1 MNRTLKIILKT
12 VAGIVVLAIV
22 LVVGGVVLV
31 NSKAFQQRVLRQAT
45 EMLSEK
51 LQTTVKIDSIDIRF
65 VQQQVRLYGVHVAD
79 QQQRPM
85 LTIGQAGVDVDIRE
99 ILGNK
104 VVIENVELS
113 DASALLIKPKD
124 EPGNFQFVIDAFAK
138 KPSATPDTT
147 TTIPKNK
154 KKMEFHIRKVKLSD
168 ISVKYNDAQMYL
180 ERADIKGREAIFLT
194 EAQLRLTT
202 DNNKP
207 RKNAGKPKRGY
218 FDAGHLDISSHLRME
233 INATDKD
240 TIRAELTHLEARDSI
255 SGIDIRDISTKIK
268 MANKQ
273 LWLSDVNVQQM
284 QTTLHIDS
292 AHICLPS
299 KKDSIALSYR
309 TGRITGTAYLK
320 DISRAFAPVLSRFT
334 LPLNLSLT
342 MSGTDSTM
350 SFRDVKVS
358 TSDKRLTIAAT
369 GNIKELKSKE
379 KLNITFNVKRMYARS
394 GIKEKIIS
402 MFPVKR
408 MMMKQLHNL
417 GNISYTGSFR
427 IIRKEERFWGR
438 LNTAAGSL
446 QFLFWLDERN
456 KYVVGNAKSDNL
468 DFGKVMEIKN
478 LGKISASAEF
488 KIDISKPRTAVM
500 RRQKGGK
507 LPIGNVKATVNDCSY
522 KGIHVRNLDATVNSD
537 GAVAT
542 GDIKQHGN
550 YRDIR
555 CSYSFTNTDEMHKLK
570 VYDFGLK
577 FHKISAED
585 KQAKRE
591 RKEQKKQAKRE
602 LREQKRQ
609 AKLEQKLQDEK
620 EGKKKRTKL
629 PSLKGIFG
637 GGGGQPQ

>member
-1 MNRTLKIILKT
+1 MSRTLKIILKT
-12 VAGIVVLAIV
+12 VAGIVVLAVV
-22 LVVGGVVLV
+22 LVISGVVLV

-45 EMLSEK
+45 ELLSEK

-65 VQQQVRLYGVHVAD
+65 VQQQVRLYGLHVAD

-85 LTIGQAGVDVDIRE
+85 LTIGQAGLDVDIRE

-104 VVIENVELS
+104 VVIENVEMS
-113 DASALLIKPKD
+113 DASALLIKPKG

-138 KPSATPDTT
+138 KPGAKPDTT
-147 TTIPKNK
+147 IAPKNK

-168 ISVKYNDAQMYL
+168 ISIKYNDAQMYL
-180 ERADIKGREAIFLT
+180 EKADIRGCESIFLT
-194 EAQLRLTT
+194 EAQLRLNT
-202 DNNKP
+202 DNHKP
-207 RKNAGKPKRGY
+207 RKNAGKPKRGF
-218 FDAGHLDISSHLRME
+218 FDAGHLDLVSELRME
-233 INATDKD
+233 INATDED

-268 MANKQ
+268 MAKKQ
-273 LWLSDVNVQQM
+273 LWLSDVNVQQK

-299 KKDSIALSYR
+299 KKDSVALSYR

-350 SFRDVKVS
+350 SFRDVRVN

-379 KLNITFNVKRMYARS
+379 KLNITFNVSRMYARS

-468 DFGKVMEIKN
+468 DFGKVMELKN

-537 GAVAT
+537 GAMAT
-542 GDIKQHGN
+542 GEIKQHGN
-550 YRDIR
+550 YRDIH

-591 RKEQKKQAKRE
+591 RKEQKKKEKRE
-602 LREQKRQ
+602 RKEQKRQ
-609 AKLEQKLQDEK
+609 AKLER
-620 EGKKKRTKL
+620 KRTKL

-637 GGGGQPQ
+637 GGDGQPQ

>member
-12 VAGIVVLAIV
+12 AAGIGVLAVV

-85 LTIGQAGVDVDIRE
+85 LTIGQAGLDVDIRE

-104 VVIENVELS
+104 VVIENVEMS
-113 DASALLIKPKD
+113 DASALLIKPKG

-138 KPSATPDTT
+138 KPKAKPDTT
-147 TTIPKNK
+147 TVPKNK
-154 KKMEFHIRKVKLSD
+154 KKMEFHIHKVKLSD
-168 ISVKYNDAQMYL
+168 ISIKYNDAQVHL
-180 ERADIKGREAIFLT
+180 ERADIKGRESIFLT
-194 EAQLRLTT
+194 EAKLRVTT
-202 DNNKP
+202 DNHKP

-218 FDAGHLDISSHLRME
+218 FDAGHLDIISRLKME

-240 TIRAELTHLEARDSI
+240 TIRAELTHLEAVDSI
-255 SGIDIRDISTKIK
+255 TGIDIRDINTKIK
-268 MANKQ
+268 MAKKQ
-273 LWLSDVNVQQM
+273 LWLSDVNVQQK

-299 KKDSIALSYR
+299 KKDSVALSYR

-320 DISRAFAPVLSRFT
+320 DISRAFAPVLSKFS

-350 SFRDVKVS
+350 NFRDVRVN
-358 TSDKRLTIAAT
+358 TADKRLTIAAT

-379 KLNITFNVKRMYARS
+379 KLNITFNVSRMYAKS

-402 MFPVKR
+402 QFPVKR

-446 QFLFWLDERN
+446 RFLFWLDERN
-456 KYVVGNAKSDNL
+456 KYVIGNAKSDNL
-468 DFGKVMEIKN
+468 DFGKVMEMKD

-507 LPIGNVKATVNDCSY
+507 LPIGNVKATVVDCSY

-537 GAVAT
+537 GAMAT
-542 GDIKQHGN
+542 GEIKQHGN
-550 YRDIR
+550 YRDIH

-570 VYDFGLK
+570 VSDFGLK

-591 RKEQKKQAKRE
+591 RKEQKKKEKRE

-609 AKLEQKLQDEK
+609 AKLERKMQDEK
-620 EGKKKRTKL
+620 EGKKKGIKL

>member
-1 MNRTLKIILKT
+1 MSRTLKIILKT
-12 VAGIVVLAIV
+12 AAGIVVLAVVIV
-22 LVVGGVVLV
+22 IAGVVLV

-85 LTIGQAGVDVDIRE
+85 LTIGMAGVDVDIRE

-104 VVIENVELS
+104 VVIENVALS
-113 DASALLIKPKD
+113 NASALLIKPKG
-124 EPGNFQFVIDAFAK
+124 EPGNFQFVIDAFVK
-138 KPSATPDTT
+138 KPGAKADTT
-147 TTIPKNK
+147 KMPK
-154 KKMEFHIRKVKLSD
+154 KKMEFHIHKVKLSD
-168 ISVKYNDAQMYL
+168 ISIKYNDAHMYL
-180 ERADIKGREAIFLT
+180 EKADIKGREAIFLT
-194 EAQLRLTT
+194 EAQLRVTT
-202 DNNKP
+202 DNQKQ

-218 FDAGHLDISSHLRME
+218 FDAGHLDIISQLKME

-240 TIRAELTHLEARDSI
+240 TIRAELNHLEARDSI
-255 SGIDIRDISTKIK
+255 SGIDISDIKTKIK
-268 MANKQ
+268 MAGKQ
-273 LWLSDVNVQQM
+273 LWLSDLHIQQK
-284 QTTLHIDS
+284 QTTLNIDS
-292 AHICLPS
+292 AYIHLPS
-299 KKDSIALSYR
+299 KKDSTALSYR
-309 TGRITGTAYLK
+309 TGTITGTAYLQ

-334 LPLNLSLT
+334 LPINLSLK
-342 MSGTDSTM
+342 MSGTDNTM
-350 SFRDVKVS
+350 SFRDVKVN
-358 TSDKRLTIAAT
+358 TSDKRLTIAAS
-369 GNIKELKSKE
+369 GEIKELKSKE
-379 KLNITFNVKRMYARS
+379 NLNITFNVSRMYARS

-402 MFPVKR
+402 QFPVKR

-446 QFLFWLDERN
+446 RFLFWLDERN
-456 KYVVGNAKSDNL
+456 KYVIGNAKSDNL
-468 DFGKVMEIKN
+468 DFGKVMEMKD
-478 LGKISASAEF
+478 LGKISASADF

-500 RRQKGGK
+500 RKRKGGK

-550 YRDIR
+550 YRDIH

-570 VYDFGLK
+570 VSDFGMK

-591 RKEQKKQAKRE
+591 RKEQRKKEKRE
-602 LREQKRQ
+602 LREQKKQ
-609 AKLEQKLQDEK
+609 AKLERKMQDEK
-620 EGKKKRTKL
+620 EGKKKRVKL

>member
-12 VAGIVVLAIV
+12 VAGIVVLAVV
-22 LVVGGVVLV
+22 LVIGGVVLV
-31 NSKAFQQRVLRQAT
+31 NSRAFQQRVLRQAT

-79 QQQRPM
+79 QQHRPM

-104 VVIENVELS
+104 VVIENVALS
-113 DASALLIKPKD
+113 NASALLIKPKG

-138 KPSATPDTT
+138 KPTAKPDTT
-147 TTIPKNK
+147 IAPKNK
-154 KKMEFHIRKVKLSD
+154 KKMEFHIHKVKLSD
-168 ISVKYNDAQMYL
+168 ISIKYNDAHMYL
-180 ERADIKGREAIFLT
+180 EKADIKGREAIFLT
-194 EAQLRLTT
+194 EAQLRVTT
-202 DNNKP
+202 DNQKP

-218 FDAGHLDISSHLRME
+218 FDAGHLDLVSKLRME

-240 TIRAELTHLEARDSI
+240 TIRAELNHLEARDSI

-268 MANKQ
+268 MAGKQ
-273 LWLSDVNVQQM
+273 VWLSDVNIQQM

-292 AHICLPS
+292 AHIYLPN
-299 KKDSIALSYR
+299 KKDSTMLSYN

-320 DISRAFAPVLSRFT
+320 DISRAFAPVLNRFT

-342 MSGTDSTM
+342 MSGTDNTM
-350 SFRDVKVS
+350 SFKDVKVN
-358 TSDKRLTIAAT
+358 TADKRLTIAAT

-379 KLNITFNVKRMYARS
+379 NMNITFNVSRMYARS

-468 DFGKVMEIKN
+468 DFGKVMELKN

-507 LPIGNVKATVNDCSY
+507 LPIGNIKATVVDCSY

-570 VYDFGLK
+570 VSDFGLK

-591 RKEQKKQAKRE
+591 RKEQKRKEKRE
-602 LREQKRQ
+602 LREQKKQ
-609 AKLEQKLQDEK
+609 AKLERKNQA
-620 EGKKKRTKL
+620 KK
-629 PSLKGIFG
+629 
-637 GGGGQPQ
+637 

>member
-12 VAGIVVLAIV
+12 AAGIVVLAVV
-22 LVVGGVVLV
+22 LVIGGVVLV

-85 LTIGQAGVDVDIRE
+85 LTIGQAGLDVDIRE

-104 VVIENVELS
+104 VVIENVEMS
-113 DASALLIKPKD
+113 DASALLIKPKG

-138 KPSATPDTT
+138 KPKAKPDTT
-147 TTIPKNK
+147 AVPK
-154 KKMEFHIRKVKLSD
+154 KKMEFHIHKVKLSD
-168 ISVKYNDAQMYL
+168 ISIKYNDAQVHL

-194 EAQLRLTT
+194 EAKLRVTT
-202 DNNKP
+202 DNHKP

-218 FDAGHLDISSHLRME
+218 FDAGHLDIISRLKME

-240 TIRAELTHLEARDSI
+240 TIRAELTHLEAVDSI
-255 SGIDIRDISTKIK
+255 TGIDIRDINTKIK
-268 MANKQ
+268 MAKKQ
-273 LWLSDVNVQQM
+273 LWLSDVNVQQK

-299 KKDSIALSYR
+299 KKDSVALSYR

-320 DISRAFAPVLSRFT
+320 DISRAFAPVLSKFS

-350 SFRDVKVS
+350 SFRDVRVN
-358 TSDKRLTIAAT
+358 TADKRLTIAAT
-369 GNIKELKSKE
+369 GEIKELKSKE
-379 KLNITFNVKRMYARS
+379 KLNITFNVSRMYAKS

-402 MFPVKR
+402 QFPVKR

-446 QFLFWLDERN
+446 RFLFWLDERN
-456 KYVVGNAKSDNL
+456 KYVIGNAKSDNL
-468 DFGKVMEIKN
+468 DFGKVMEMKD

-537 GAVAT
+537 GAMAT
-542 GDIKQHGN
+542 GEIKQHGN
-550 YRDIR
+550 YRDIH

-570 VYDFGLK
+570 VSDFGLK

-591 RKEQKKQAKRE
+591 RKEQKKKEKRE

-609 AKLEQKLQDEK
+609 AKLERKMQDEK
-620 EGKKKRTKL
+620 EGKKKGIKL

>member
-12 VAGIVVLAIV
+12 VAGIVVLAVV
-22 LVVGGVVLV
+22 LVIGGVVLV

-79 QQQRPM
+79 QQHRPM

-104 VVIENVELS
+104 VVIENVALS
-113 DASALLIKPKD
+113 NASALLIKPKG

-138 KPSATPDTT
+138 KPTAKPDTT
-147 TTIPKNK
+147 IAPKNK
-154 KKMEFHIRKVKLSD
+154 KKMEFHIHKVKLSD
-168 ISVKYNDAQMYL
+168 ISIKYNDAHMYL
-180 ERADIKGREAIFLT
+180 EKADIKGREAIFLT
-194 EAQLRLTT
+194 EAQLRVTT
-202 DNNKP
+202 DNQKP

-218 FDAGHLDISSHLRME
+218 FDAGHLDLVSKLRME

-240 TIRAELTHLEARDSI
+240 TIRAELNHLEARDSI

-268 MANKQ
+268 MAGKQ
-273 LWLSDVNVQQM
+273 VWLSDVNIQQM

-292 AHICLPS
+292 AHIYLPN
-299 KKDSIALSYR
+299 KKDSTMLSYN

-320 DISRAFAPVLSRFT
+320 DISRAFAPVLNRFT

-342 MSGTDSTM
+342 MSGTDNTM
-350 SFRDVKVS
+350 SFKDVKVN
-358 TSDKRLTIAAT
+358 TADKRLTIAAT

-379 KLNITFNVKRMYARS
+379 NMNITFNVSRMYARS

-468 DFGKVMEIKN
+468 DFGKVMELKN

-507 LPIGNVKATVNDCSY
+507 LPIGNIKATVVDCSY

-570 VYDFGLK
+570 VSDFGLK

-602 LREQKRQ
+602 LREQKKQ
-609 AKLEQKLQDEK
+609 AKLERKNQA
-620 EGKKKRTKL
+620 KK
-629 PSLKGIFG
+629 
-637 GGGGQPQ
+637 

>member
-12 VAGIVVLAIV
+12 VAGIVVLAVV
-22 LVVGGVVLV
+22 LVIGGVVLV

-79 QQQRPM
+79 QQHRPM

-104 VVIENVELS
+104 VVIENVALS
-113 DASALLIKPKD
+113 NASALLIKPKG
-124 EPGNFQFVIDAFAK
+124 EPSNFQFVIDAFAK
-138 KPSATPDTT
+138 KPTAKPDTT
-147 TTIPKNK
+147 IAPKNK
-154 KKMEFHIRKVKLSD
+154 KKMEFHIHKVKLSD
-168 ISVKYNDAQMYL
+168 ISIKYNDAHMYL
-180 ERADIKGREAIFLT
+180 EKADIKGREAIFLT
-194 EAQLRLTT
+194 EAKLRVTT
-202 DNNKP
+202 DNQKP

-218 FDAGHLDISSHLRME
+218 FDAGHLDLVSKLRME
-233 INATDKD
+233 INATYKD
-240 TIRAELTHLEARDSI
+240 TIRAELNHLEARDSI

-268 MANKQ
+268 MAGKQ
-273 LWLSDVNVQQM
+273 LWLSDVNIQQM

-292 AHICLPS
+292 AHIYLPN
-299 KKDSIALSYR
+299 KKDSTMLSYN

-320 DISRAFAPVLSRFT
+320 DISRAFAPVLNRFT

-342 MSGTDSTM
+342 MSGTDNTM
-350 SFRDVKVS
+350 SFKDVKVN
-358 TSDKRLTIAAT
+358 TADKRLTIAAT
-369 GNIKELKSKE
+369 GNIKDLKSKE
-379 KLNITFNVKRMYARS
+379 NMNITFNVSRMYARS

-468 DFGKVMEIKN
+468 DFGKVMELKN

-507 LPIGNVKATVNDCSY
+507 LPIGNIKATVVDCSY

-570 VYDFGLK
+570 VSDFGLK

-602 LREQKRQ
+602 LREQKKQ
-609 AKLEQKLQDEK
+609 AKLERKNQA
-620 EGKKKRTKL
+620 KK
-629 PSLKGIFG
+629 
-637 GGGGQPQ
+637 

>member
-12 VAGIVVLAIV
+12 AAGIVVLAVV
-22 LVVGGVVLV
+22 LVIAGVVLV

-85 LTIGQAGVDVDIRE
+85 LTIGQAGLDVDIRE

-104 VVIENVELS
+104 VVIENVEMS
-113 DASALLIKPKD
+113 DASALLIKPKG

-138 KPSATPDTT
+138 KPKAKPDTT
-147 TTIPKNK
+147 TVPK
-154 KKMEFHIRKVKLSD
+154 KKMEFQIHKVKLSD
-168 ISVKYNDAQMYL
+168 ISIKYNDAQVYL

-194 EAQLRLTT
+194 EAKLRVKT
-202 DNNKP
+202 DNHKP

-218 FDAGHLDISSHLRME
+218 FDAGHLDIISQLKME

-240 TIRAELTHLEARDSI
+240 TIRAELTHLEAVDSI
-255 SGIDIRDISTKIK
+255 TGIDIRDISTKIK
-268 MANKQ
+268 MAKKQ
-273 LWLSDVNVQQM
+273 LWLSDVNVQQK

-299 KKDSIALSYR
+299 KKDSVALNYR

-320 DISRAFAPVLSRFT
+320 DISRAFAPVLSKFS

-350 SFRDVKVS
+350 SFRDVRVN
-358 TSDKRLTIAAT
+358 TADKRLTIAAT
-369 GNIKELKSKE
+369 GEIKELKSKE
-379 KLNITFNVKRMYARS
+379 KLNITFDVSRMYAKS

-402 MFPVKR
+402 QFPVKR

-446 QFLFWLDERN
+446 RFLFWLDERN
-456 KYVVGNAKSDNL
+456 KYVIGNAKSDNL
-468 DFGKVMEIKN
+468 DFGKVMEMKD

-507 LPIGNVKATVNDCSY
+507 LPIGNVKATVVDCSY

-537 GAVAT
+537 GAMAT
-542 GDIKQHGN
+542 GEIKQHGN
-550 YRDIR
+550 YRDIH

-570 VYDFGLK
+570 VSDFGMK

-591 RKEQKKQAKRE
+591 RKEQKKKEKRE

-609 AKLEQKLQDEK
+609 AKLERKMQDEK
-620 EGKKKRTKL
+620 EGKKKGIKL

>member
-1 MNRTLKIILKT
+1 MNRTLKIILRT
-12 VAGIVVLAIV
+12 AAGIVVLAVV
-22 LVVGGVVLV
+22 LVVAGVVLV

-85 LTIGQAGVDVDIRE
+85 LTIGQAGLDVDIRE

-113 DASALLIKPKD
+113 DASALLIKPKG

-138 KPSATPDTT
+138 KPKAKPDTT
-147 TTIPKNK
+147 SVPKKN
-154 KKMEFHIRKVKLSD
+154 MEFHIHKAKLSD
-168 ISVKYNDAQMYL
+168 ISIKYNDAQVYL
-180 ERADIKGREAIFLT
+180 ERADIKGREKIFLT
-194 EAQLRLTT
+194 EAKLRVTT
-202 DNNKP
+202 DNHKP

-218 FDAGHLDISSHLRME
+218 FDVGHLDIISRLKME

-240 TIRAELTHLEARDSI
+240 TIRAELTHLEAVDSI
-255 SGIDIRDISTKIK
+255 TGIDIRDINTKIK
-268 MANKQ
+268 MAKKQ
-273 LWLSDVNVQQM
+273 LWLSDVNVQQK

-299 KKDSIALSYR
+299 KKDSVALSYR

-320 DISRAFAPVLSRFT
+320 DISRAFAPVLSKFS

-350 SFRDVKVS
+350 SFRDVRVN
-358 TSDKRLTIAAT
+358 TADKRLTIAAT

-379 KLNITFNVKRMYARS
+379 KLNITFNVSRMNAKS

-402 MFPVKR
+402 QFPVKR

-438 LNTAAGSL
+438 LNTAVGSL
-446 QFLFWLDERN
+446 RFLFWLDERN
-456 KYVVGNAKSDNL
+456 KYVIGNAKSDNL
-468 DFGKVMEIKN
+468 DFGKVMEMKD

-507 LPIGNVKATVNDCSY
+507 LPIGNVKATVVDCSY

-537 GAVAT
+537 GAMAT
-542 GDIKQHGN
+542 GEIKQHGN
-550 YRDIR
+550 YRDIH

-570 VYDFGLK
+570 VSDFGLK

-591 RKEQKKQAKRE
+591 RKEQKKKEKRE

-609 AKLEQKLQDEK
+609 AKLERKMQDEK
-620 EGKKKRTKL
+620 EGKKKGIKL

>member
-1 MNRTLKIILKT
+1 MSRTLKIMLKT
-12 VAGIVVLAIV
+12 VAGIVVLAVV
-22 LVVGGVVLV
+22 LVIGGVVLV

-79 QQQRPM
+79 QQHRPM

-104 VVIENVELS
+104 VVIENVALS
-113 DASALLIKPKD
+113 NASALLIKPKG
-124 EPGNFQFVIDAFAK
+124 EPSNFQFVIDAFAK
-138 KPSATPDTT
+138 KPSAKPDTT
-147 TTIPKNK
+147 TIAPKNK
-154 KKMEFHIRKVKLSD
+154 KKMEFHIHKVKLSD
-168 ISVKYNDAQMYL
+168 ISIKYNDAHMYL
-180 ERADIKGREAIFLT
+180 EKADIKGREAIFLT
-194 EAQLRLTT
+194 EAKLRVTT
-202 DNNKP
+202 DNQKP

-218 FDAGHLDISSHLRME
+218 FDAGHLDLVSKLRME

-240 TIRAELTHLEARDSI
+240 TIRAELNHLEARDSI

-268 MANKQ
+268 MAGKQ
-273 LWLSDVNVQQM
+273 VWLSDVNIQQM

-292 AHICLPS
+292 AHIYLPN
-299 KKDSIALSYR
+299 KKDSTMLSYN

-342 MSGTDSTM
+342 MSGTDNTM
-350 SFRDVKVS
+350 SFKDVKVN
-358 TSDKRLTIAAT
+358 TADKRLTIAAT
-369 GNIKELKSKE
+369 GNIKDLKSKE
-379 KLNITFNVKRMYARS
+379 NMNITFNVSRMYARS

-468 DFGKVMEIKN
+468 DFGKVMELKN

-507 LPIGNVKATVNDCSY
+507 LPIGNIKATVADCSY

-570 VYDFGLK
+570 VSDFGLK

-591 RKEQKKQAKRE
+591 RKEQKRKEKRE
-602 LREQKRQ
+602 LREQKKQ
-609 AKLEQKLQDEK
+609 AKLERKNQA
-620 EGKKKRTKL
+620 KK
-629 PSLKGIFG
+629 
-637 GGGGQPQ
+637 

>member
-1 MNRTLKIILKT
+1 MNRTLKIILRT
-12 VAGIVVLAIV
+12 AAGIVVLAVV
-22 LVVGGVVLV
+22 LVVAGVVLV

-85 LTIGQAGVDVDIRE
+85 LTIGQAGLDVDIRE

-113 DASALLIKPKD
+113 DASALLIKPKG

-138 KPSATPDTT
+138 KPKAKPDTT
-147 TTIPKNK
+147 SVPKKN
-154 KKMEFHIRKVKLSD
+154 MEFHIHKAKLSD
-168 ISVKYNDAQMYL
+168 ISIKYNDAQVYL
-180 ERADIKGREAIFLT
+180 ERADIKGREKIFLT
-194 EAQLRLTT
+194 EAKLRVTT
-202 DNNKP
+202 DNHKP

-218 FDAGHLDISSHLRME
+218 FDVGHLDIISRLKME

-240 TIRAELTHLEARDSI
+240 TIRAELTHLEAVDSI
-255 SGIDIRDISTKIK
+255 TGIDIRDINTKIK
-268 MANKQ
+268 MAKKQ
-273 LWLSDVNVQQM
+273 LWLSDVNVQQK

-320 DISRAFAPVLSRFT
+320 DISRAFAPVLSKFS

-350 SFRDVKVS
+350 NFRDVRVN
-358 TSDKRLTIAAT
+358 TADKRLTIAAT

-379 KLNITFNVKRMYARS
+379 KLNITFNVSRMNAKS

-402 MFPVKR
+402 QFPVKR

-438 LNTAAGSL
+438 LNTAVGSL
-446 QFLFWLDERN
+446 RFLFWLDERN
-456 KYVVGNAKSDNL
+456 KYVIGNAKSDNL
-468 DFGKVMEIKN
+468 DFGKVMEMKD

-507 LPIGNVKATVNDCSY
+507 LPIGNVKATVVDCSY

-537 GAVAT
+537 GAMAT
-542 GDIKQHGN
+542 GEIKQHGN
-550 YRDIR
+550 YRDIH

-570 VYDFGLK
+570 VSDFGLK

-591 RKEQKKQAKRE
+591 RKEQKKKEKRE

-609 AKLEQKLQDEK
+609 AKLERKMQDEK
-620 EGKKKRTKL
+620 EGKKKGIKL

>member
-22 LVVGGVVLV
+22 LVIGGVVLV

-104 VVIENVELS
+104 VVIENVALS
-113 DASALLIKPKD
+113 NASALLIKPKG
-124 EPGNFQFVIDAFAK
+124 EPSNFQFVIDAFAK
-138 KPSATPDTT
+138 KPTAKPDTT
-147 TTIPKNK
+147 IAPKNK
-154 KKMEFHIRKVKLSD
+154 KKMEFHIHKVKLSD
-168 ISVKYNDAQMYL
+168 ISIKYNDAHMYL
-180 ERADIKGREAIFLT
+180 EKADIKGREAIFLT
-194 EAQLRLTT
+194 EAQLRVTT
-202 DNNKP
+202 DNQKP

-218 FDAGHLDISSHLRME
+218 FDAGHLDLVSKLRME

-240 TIRAELTHLEARDSI
+240 TIRAELNHLEARDSI

-268 MANKQ
+268 MAGKQ
-273 LWLSDVNVQQM
+273 LWLSDVNIQQM

-292 AHICLPS
+292 AHIYLPN
-299 KKDSIALSYR
+299 KKDSTMLSYN

-320 DISRAFAPVLSRFT
+320 DISRAFAPVLNRFT

-342 MSGTDSTM
+342 MSGTDNTM
-350 SFRDVKVS
+350 SFKDVKVN
-358 TSDKRLTIAAT
+358 TADKRLTIAAT
-369 GNIKELKSKE
+369 GNIKDLKSKE
-379 KLNITFNVKRMYARS
+379 NMNITFNVSRMYARS

-456 KYVVGNAKSDNL
+456 KYVVGNARSDNL
-468 DFGKVMEIKN
+468 DFGKVMELKN
-478 LGKISASAEF
+478 LGMISASAEF

-507 LPIGNVKATVNDCSY
+507 LPIGNIKATVVDCSY

-570 VYDFGLK
+570 VSDFGLK

-591 RKEQKKQAKRE
+591 RKEQKRKEKRE
-602 LREQKRQ
+602 LREQKKQ
-609 AKLEQKLQDEK
+609 AKLERKSQAKK
-620 EGKKKRTKL
+620 EGKSASN
-629 PSLKGIFG
+629 SLH
-637 GGGGQPQ
+637 

>member
-12 VAGIVVLAIV
+12 VAGIVVLAVV
-22 LVVGGVVLV
+22 LVIGGVVLV

-79 QQQRPM
+79 QQHRPM

-104 VVIENVELS
+104 VVIENVALS
-113 DASALLIKPKD
+113 NASALLIKPKG
-124 EPGNFQFVIDAFAK
+124 EPSNFLFVIDAFAK
-138 KPSATPDTT
+138 KPTAKPDTT
-147 TTIPKNK
+147 IAPKNK
-154 KKMEFHIRKVKLSD
+154 KKMEFHIHKVKLSD
-168 ISVKYNDAQMYL
+168 ISIKYNDAHMYL
-180 ERADIKGREAIFLT
+180 EKADIKGREAIFLT
-194 EAQLRLTT
+194 EAQLRVTT
-202 DNNKP
+202 DNQKP

-218 FDAGHLDISSHLRME
+218 FDAGHLDLVSKLRME

-240 TIRAELTHLEARDSI
+240 TIRAELNHLEARDSI

-268 MANKQ
+268 MAGKQ
-273 LWLSDVNVQQM
+273 VWLSDVNIQQM

-292 AHICLPS
+292 AHIYLPN
-299 KKDSIALSYR
+299 KKDSTMLSYN

-320 DISRAFAPVLSRFT
+320 DISRAFAPVLNRFT

-342 MSGTDSTM
+342 MSGTDNTM
-350 SFRDVKVS
+350 SFKDVKVN
-358 TSDKRLTIAAT
+358 TADKRLTIAAT
-369 GNIKELKSKE
+369 GNIKDLKSKE
-379 KLNITFNVKRMYARS
+379 NMNITFNVSRMYARS

-456 KYVVGNAKSDNL
+456 KYVVGNARSDNL
-468 DFGKVMEIKN
+468 DFGKVMELKN

-507 LPIGNVKATVNDCSY
+507 LPIGNIKATVVDCSY

-570 VYDFGLK
+570 VSDFGLK
-577 FHKISAED
+577 FHKISAKD

-591 RKEQKKQAKRE
+591 RKEQKRKEKRE
-602 LREQKRQ
+602 LREQKKQ
-609 AKLEQKLQDEK
+609 AKLERKNQA
-620 EGKKKRTKL
+620 KK
-629 PSLKGIFG
+629 
-637 GGGGQPQ
+637 

>member
-12 VAGIVVLAIV
+12 VAGIVVLAVV
-22 LVVGGVVLV
+22 LVIGGVVLV

-104 VVIENVELS
+104 VVIENVALS
-113 DASALLIKPKD
+113 NASALLIKPKG
-124 EPGNFQFVIDAFAK
+124 EPSNFQFVIDAFAK
-138 KPSATPDTT
+138 KPTAKPDTT
-147 TTIPKNK
+147 IAPKNK
-154 KKMEFHIRKVKLSD
+154 KKMEFHIHKVKLSD
-168 ISVKYNDAQMYL
+168 ISIKYNDAHMYL
-180 ERADIKGREAIFLT
+180 TRADIKGRESIFLT
-194 EAQLRLTT
+194 EAQLRVTT
-202 DNNKP
+202 DNQKP

-218 FDAGHLDISSHLRME
+218 FDAGHLDLVSKLRME

-240 TIRAELTHLEARDSI
+240 TIRAELNHLEARDSI

-268 MANKQ
+268 MAGKQ
-273 LWLSDVNVQQM
+273 LWLSDVNIQQM

-292 AHICLPS
+292 AHIYLPN
-299 KKDSIALSYR
+299 KKDSTMLSYN

-320 DISRAFAPVLSRFT
+320 DISRAFAPVLNRFT

-342 MSGTDSTM
+342 MSGTDNTM
-350 SFRDVKVS
+350 SFKDVKVN
-358 TSDKRLTIAAT
+358 TADKRLTIAAT

-379 KLNITFNVKRMYARS
+379 NMNITFNVSRMYARS

-468 DFGKVMEIKN
+468 DFGKVMELKN

-507 LPIGNVKATVNDCSY
+507 LPIGNIKATVVDCSY

-570 VYDFGLK
+570 VSDFGLK

-591 RKEQKKQAKRE
+591 RKEQKRKEKRE
-602 LREQKRQ
+602 LREQKKQ
-609 AKLEQKLQDEK
+609 AKLERKNQA
-620 EGKKKRTKL
+620 KK
-629 PSLKGIFG
+629 
-637 GGGGQPQ
+637 

>member
-1 MNRTLKIILKT
+1 MNRTLKIILRT
-12 VAGIVVLAIV
+12 AAGIVVLAVV
-22 LVVGGVVLV
+22 LVVAGVVLV

-85 LTIGQAGVDVDIRE
+85 LTIGQAGLDVDIRE

-113 DASALLIKPKD
+113 DASALLIKPKG

-138 KPSATPDTT
+138 KPKAKPDTT
-147 TTIPKNK
+147 SVPKKN
-154 KKMEFHIRKVKLSD
+154 MEFHIHKAKLSD
-168 ISVKYNDAQMYL
+168 ISIKYNDAQVHL
-180 ERADIKGREAIFLT
+180 ERADIKGRESIFLT
-194 EAQLRLTT
+194 EAKLRVTT
-202 DNNKP
+202 DNHKP

-218 FDAGHLDISSHLRME
+218 FDAGHLDIISQLKME

-240 TIRAELTHLEARDSI
+240 TIRAELTHLEAVDSI
-255 SGIDIRDISTKIK
+255 TGIDIRDINTKIK
-268 MANKQ
+268 MAKKQ
-273 LWLSDVNVQQM
+273 LWLSDVNVQQK

-320 DISRAFAPVLSRFT
+320 DISRAFAPVLSKFS

-350 SFRDVKVS
+350 SFRDVRVN
-358 TSDKRLTIAAT
+358 TADKRLTIAAT

-379 KLNITFNVKRMYARS
+379 KLNITFNVSRMNAKS

-402 MFPVKR
+402 QFPVKR

-438 LNTAAGSL
+438 LNTAVGSL
-446 QFLFWLDERN
+446 RFLFWLDERN
-456 KYVVGNAKSDNL
+456 KYVIGNAKSDNL
-468 DFGKVMEIKN
+468 DFGKVMEMKD

-507 LPIGNVKATVNDCSY
+507 LPIGNVKATVVDCSY

-537 GAVAT
+537 GAMAT
-542 GDIKQHGN
+542 GEIKQHGN
-550 YRDIR
+550 YRDIH

-570 VYDFGLK
+570 VSDFGLK

-591 RKEQKKQAKRE
+591 RKEQKKKEKRE

-609 AKLEQKLQDEK
+609 AKLERKMQDEK
-620 EGKKKRTKL
+620 EGKKKGIKL

>member
-1 MNRTLKIILKT
+1 MNRTLKIILRT
-12 VAGIVVLAIV
+12 VAGIVVLAVV
-22 LVVGGVVLV
+22 LVIGGVVLV

-104 VVIENVELS
+104 VVIENVALS
-113 DASALLIKPKD
+113 NASALLIKPKG
-124 EPGNFQFVIDAFAK
+124 EPSNFQFVIDAFAK
-138 KPSATPDTT
+138 KPTAKPDTT
-147 TTIPKNK
+147 IAPKNK
-154 KKMEFHIRKVKLSD
+154 KKMEFHIHKVKLSD
-168 ISVKYNDAQMYL
+168 ISIKYNDAHMYL
-180 ERADIKGREAIFLT
+180 EKADIKGREAIFLT
-194 EAQLRLTT
+194 EAQLRVTT
-202 DNNKP
+202 DNQKP

-218 FDAGHLDISSHLRME
+218 FDAGHLDLVSELRME

-240 TIRAELTHLEARDSI
+240 TIRAELNHLEARDSI

-268 MANKQ
+268 MAGKQ
-273 LWLSDVNVQQM
+273 LWLSDVNIQQM

-292 AHICLPS
+292 AHIYLPN
-299 KKDSIALSYR
+299 KKDSTMLSYN

-320 DISRAFAPVLSRFT
+320 DISRAFAPVLNRFT

-342 MSGTDSTM
+342 MSGTDNTM
-350 SFRDVKVS
+350 SFKDVKVN
-358 TSDKRLTIAAT
+358 TADKRLTIAAT
-369 GNIKELKSKE
+369 GNIKDLKSKE
-379 KLNITFNVKRMYARS
+379 NMNITFNVSRMYARS

-468 DFGKVMEIKN
+468 DFGKVMELKN

-500 RRQKGGK
+500 RRRKGGK
-507 LPIGNVKATVNDCSY
+507 LPIGNIKATVVDCSY

-570 VYDFGLK
+570 VSDFGLK

-591 RKEQKKQAKRE
+591 RKEQKRKEKRE
-602 LREQKRQ
+602 LREQKKQ
-609 AKLEQKLQDEK
+609 AKLERKNQA
-620 EGKKKRTKL
+620 KK
-629 PSLKGIFG
+629 
-637 GGGGQPQ
+637 

>member
-1 MNRTLKIILKT
+1 MNRTLKIILRT
-12 VAGIVVLAIV
+12 AAGIVVLAVV
-22 LVVGGVVLV
+22 LVVAGVVLV

-85 LTIGQAGVDVDIRE
+85 LTIGQAGLDVDIRE

-113 DASALLIKPKD
+113 DASALLIKPKG

-138 KPSATPDTT
+138 KPKAKPDTT
-147 TTIPKNK
+147 SVPKKN
-154 KKMEFHIRKVKLSD
+154 MEFHIHKAKLSD
-168 ISVKYNDAQMYL
+168 ISIKYNDAQVYL
-180 ERADIKGREAIFLT
+180 ERADIKGREKIFLT
-194 EAQLRLTT
+194 EAKLRVTT
-202 DNNKP
+202 DNHKP

-218 FDAGHLDISSHLRME
+218 FDVGHLDIISRLKME

-240 TIRAELTHLEARDSI
+240 TIRAELTHLEAVDSI
-255 SGIDIRDISTKIK
+255 TGIDIRDINTKIK
-268 MANKQ
+268 MAKKQ
-273 LWLSDVNVQQM
+273 LWLSDVNVQQK

-320 DISRAFAPVLSRFT
+320 DISRAFAPVLSKFS

-350 SFRDVKVS
+350 SFRDVRVN
-358 TSDKRLTIAAT
+358 TADKRLTIAAT

-379 KLNITFNVKRMYARS
+379 KLNITFNVSRMNAKS

-402 MFPVKR
+402 QFPVKR

-438 LNTAAGSL
+438 LNTAVGSL
-446 QFLFWLDERN
+446 RFLFWLDERN
-456 KYVVGNAKSDNL
+456 KYVIGNAKSDNL
-468 DFGKVMEIKN
+468 DFGKVMEMKD

-507 LPIGNVKATVNDCSY
+507 LPIGNVKATVVDCSY

-537 GAVAT
+537 GAMAT
-542 GDIKQHGN
+542 GEIKQHGN
-550 YRDIR
+550 YRDIH

-570 VYDFGLK
+570 VSDFGLK

-591 RKEQKKQAKRE
+591 RKEQKKKEKRE

-609 AKLEQKLQDEK
+609 AKLERKMQDEK
-620 EGKKKRTKL
+620 EGKKKGIKL

>member
-12 VAGIVVLAIV
+12 AAGIGVLAVVLVIA
-22 LVVGGVVLV
+22 GVVLV

-85 LTIGQAGVDVDIRE
+85 LTIGQAGLDVDIRE

-113 DASALLIKPKD
+113 DASALLIKPKG

-138 KPSATPDTT
+138 KPKAKPDTT
-147 TTIPKNK
+147 AVPK
-154 KKMEFHIRKVKLSD
+154 KKMEFQIHKVKLSD
-168 ISVKYNDAQMYL
+168 ISIKYNDAQVYL

-194 EAQLRLTT
+194 EAKLRVTT
-202 DNNKP
+202 DNHKP

-218 FDAGHLDISSHLRME
+218 FDVGHLDIISQLKME

-240 TIRAELTHLEARDSI
+240 TIRAELTHLEAVDSI
-255 SGIDIRDISTKIK
+255 TGIDIRDINTKIK
-268 MANKQ
+268 MAKKQ
-273 LWLSDVNVQQM
+273 LWLSDVNVQQK

-320 DISRAFAPVLSRFT
+320 DISRAFAPVLSKFS

-350 SFRDVKVS
+350 SFRDVRVN
-358 TSDKRLTIAAT
+358 TADKRLTIAAT
-369 GNIKELKSKE
+369 GEIKELKSKE
-379 KLNITFNVKRMYARS
+379 KLNITFNVSRMYAKS

-402 MFPVKR
+402 QFPVKR

-446 QFLFWLDERN
+446 RFLFWLDERN

-468 DFGKVMEIKN
+468 DFGKVMEMKN

-507 LPIGNVKATVNDCSY
+507 LPIGNVKATVVDCSY

-537 GAVAT
+537 GAMAT
-542 GDIKQHGN
+542 GEIKQHGN

-555 CSYSFTNTDEMHKLK
+555 CSYSFTNTDEMQKLK
-570 VYDFGLK
+570 VSDFGLK

-591 RKEQKKQAKRE
+591 RKEQKKKEKRE

-609 AKLEQKLQDEK
+609 AKLARKMQDEK
-620 EGKKKRTKL
+620 EGKKKGIKL

>member
-12 VAGIVVLAIV
+12 VAGIVVLAVV
-22 LVVGGVVLV
+22 LVIGGVVLV

-79 QQQRPM
+79 QQHRPM

-104 VVIENVELS
+104 VVIENVALS
-113 DASALLIKPKD
+113 NASALLIKSKG
-124 EPGNFQFVIDAFAK
+124 EPSNFQFVVDAFAK
-138 KPSATPDTT
+138 KPTAKPDTA
-147 TTIPKNK
+147 IAPKNK
-154 KKMEFHIRKVKLSD
+154 KKMEFHIHKVKLSD
-168 ISVKYNDAQMYL
+168 ISIKYNDAHMYL
-180 ERADIKGREAIFLT
+180 EKADIKGREAIFLT
-194 EAQLRLTT
+194 EAKLRVTT
-202 DNNKP
+202 DNQKP
-207 RKNAGKPKRGY
+207 RKNAGNPKRGY
-218 FDAGHLDISSHLRME
+218 FDAGHLDLVSKFRME

-240 TIRAELTHLEARDSI
+240 TIRAELNHLEARDSI

-268 MANKQ
+268 MAGKQ
-273 LWLSDVNVQQM
+273 VWLSDVNIQQM
-284 QTTLHIDS
+284 QTTLHIDG
-292 AHICLPS
+292 AHIYLPN
-299 KKDSIALSYR
+299 KKDSTMLSYN

-320 DISRAFAPVLSRFT
+320 DISRAFAPVLNRFT

-342 MSGTDSTM
+342 MSGTDNTM
-350 SFRDVKVS
+350 SFKDVKVN
-358 TSDKRLTIAAT
+358 TADKRLTIAAT
-369 GNIKELKSKE
+369 GNIKDLKSKE
-379 KLNITFNVKRMYARS
+379 NMNITFNVSRMYARS

-446 QFLFWLDERN
+446 QFMFWLDERN

-468 DFGKVMEIKN
+468 DFGKVMELKN

-507 LPIGNVKATVNDCSY
+507 LPIGNIKATVVDCSY

-542 GDIKQHGN
+542 GEIKQHGN
-550 YRDIR
+550 YREIR

-570 VYDFGLK
+570 VSDFGLK

-591 RKEQKKQAKRE
+591 RKEQKRKEKRE
-602 LREQKRQ
+602 LREQKKQ
-609 AKLEQKLQDEK
+609 AKLERKNQA
-620 EGKKKRTKL
+620 KK
-629 PSLKGIFG
+629 
-637 GGGGQPQ
+637 

>member
-1 MNRTLKIILKT
+1 MNRTLKIILRT
-12 VAGIVVLAIV
+12 AAGIVVLAVV
-22 LVVGGVVLV
+22 LVVAGVVLV

-85 LTIGQAGVDVDIRE
+85 LTIGQAGLDVDIRE

-113 DASALLIKPKD
+113 DASALLIKPKG

-138 KPSATPDTT
+138 KPKAKPDTT
-147 TTIPKNK
+147 SVPK
-154 KKMEFHIRKVKLSD
+154 KKMEFQIHKVKLSD
-168 ISVKYNDAQMYL
+168 ISIKYNDAQVYL

-194 EAQLRLTT
+194 EAKLRVTT
-202 DNNKP
+202 DNHKP

-218 FDAGHLDISSHLRME
+218 FDAGHLDIISRLKME

-240 TIRAELTHLEARDSI
+240 TIRAELTHLEAVDSI
-255 SGIDIRDISTKIK
+255 TGIDIRDINTKLK
-268 MANKQ
+268 MAKKQ
-273 LWLSDVNVQQM
+273 LWVSDVNVQQK

-299 KKDSIALSYR
+299 KKDSVALSYR

-320 DISRAFAPVLSRFT
+320 DISRAFAPVLSKFS

-350 SFRDVKVS
+350 NFRDVRVN
-358 TSDKRLTIAAT
+358 TADKRLTIAAT

-379 KLNITFNVKRMYARS
+379 KLNITFNVSRMYAKS

-402 MFPVKR
+402 QFPVKR

-446 QFLFWLDERN
+446 RFLFWLDERN
-456 KYVVGNAKSDNL
+456 KYVIGNAKSDNL
-468 DFGKVMEIKN
+468 DFGKVMEMKD

-507 LPIGNVKATVNDCSY
+507 LPIGNVKATVVDCSY

-537 GAVAT
+537 GAMAT
-542 GDIKQHGN
+542 GEIKQHGN
-550 YRDIR
+550 YRDIH

-570 VYDFGLK
+570 VSDFGLK

-591 RKEQKKQAKRE
+591 RKEQKKKEKRE

-609 AKLEQKLQDEK
+609 AKLERKMQDEK
-620 EGKKKRTKL
+620 EGKKKGIKL

>member
-12 VAGIVVLAIV
+12 AAGIGVLAVV
-22 LVVGGVVLV
+22 LVVAGVVLV

-85 LTIGQAGVDVDIRE
+85 LTIGQAGLDVDIRE

-104 VVIENVELS
+104 VVIENVEMS
-113 DASALLIKPKD
+113 DASALLIKPKG

-138 KPSATPDTT
+138 KPKAKPDTT
-147 TTIPKNK
+147 TVPKKK
-154 KKMEFHIRKVKLSD
+154 KKMEFHIHKVKLSD
-168 ISVKYNDAQMYL
+168 ISIKYNDAQVYL

-194 EAQLRLTT
+194 EAKLRVTT
-202 DNNKP
+202 DNHKP

-218 FDAGHLDISSHLRME
+218 FDAGHLDIISRLKME

-240 TIRAELTHLEARDSI
+240 TIRAELTHLEAVDSI
-255 SGIDIRDISTKIK
+255 TGIDIRDINTKIK
-268 MANKQ
+268 MAKKQ
-273 LWLSDVNVQQM
+273 LWLSDVNVQQK

-299 KKDSIALSYR
+299 KKDSVALSYR

-320 DISRAFAPVLSRFT
+320 DISRAFAPVLSKFS

-350 SFRDVKVS
+350 SFRDVRVN
-358 TSDKRLTIAAT
+358 TADKRLTIAAT

-379 KLNITFNVKRMYARS
+379 KLNITFNVSRMYAKS

-402 MFPVKR
+402 QFPVKR

-446 QFLFWLDERN
+446 RFLFWLDERN
-456 KYVVGNAKSDNL
+456 KYVIGNAKSDNL
-468 DFGKVMEIKN
+468 DFGKVMEMKD

-507 LPIGNVKATVNDCSY
+507 LPIGNVKATVVDCSY

-537 GAVAT
+537 GAMAT
-542 GDIKQHGN
+542 GEIKQHGN
-550 YRDIR
+550 YRDIH

-570 VYDFGLK
+570 VSDFGLK

-591 RKEQKKQAKRE
+591 RKEQKKKEKRE

-609 AKLEQKLQDEK
+609 AKLERKMQDEK
-620 EGKKKRTKL
+620 EGKKKGIKL

>member
-12 VAGIVVLAIV
+12 VAGIVVLAVV
-22 LVVGGVVLV
+22 LVIGGVVLV
-31 NSKAFQQRVLRQAT
+31 NSRAFQQRVLRQAT

-79 QQQRPM
+79 QQHRPM

-104 VVIENVELS
+104 VVIENVALS
-113 DASALLIKPKD
+113 NASALLIKPKG
-124 EPGNFQFVIDAFAK
+124 EPSNFQFVIDAFAK
-138 KPSATPDTT
+138 KPTAKPDTT
-147 TTIPKNK
+147 IAPKNK
-154 KKMEFHIRKVKLSD
+154 KKMEFHIHKVKLSD
-168 ISVKYNDAQMYL
+168 ISIKYNDAHMYL
-180 ERADIKGREAIFLT
+180 EKADIKGREAIFLT
-194 EAQLRLTT
+194 EAQLRVTT
-202 DNNKP
+202 DNQKP

-218 FDAGHLDISSHLRME
+218 FDAGHLDLVSKLRME

-240 TIRAELTHLEARDSI
+240 TIRAELNHLEARDSI

-268 MANKQ
+268 MAGKQ
-273 LWLSDVNVQQM
+273 VWLSDVNIQQM
-284 QTTLHIDS
+284 HTTLHIDS
-292 AHICLPS
+292 AHIYLPN
-299 KKDSIALSYR
+299 KKDSTMLSYN

-320 DISRAFAPVLSRFT
+320 DISRAFAPVLNRFT

-342 MSGTDSTM
+342 MSGTDNTM
-350 SFRDVKVS
+350 SFKDVKVN
-358 TSDKRLTIAAT
+358 TADKRLTIAAT
-369 GNIKELKSKE
+369 GNIKDLKSKE
-379 KLNITFNVKRMYARS
+379 NMNITFNVSRMYARS

-456 KYVVGNAKSDNL
+456 KYVVGNDKSDNL
-468 DFGKVMEIKN
+468 DFGKVMELKN

-507 LPIGNVKATVNDCSY
+507 LPIGNIKATVVDCSY

-570 VYDFGLK
+570 VSDFGLK

>member
-12 VAGIVVLAIV
+12 AAGIGVLAVV
-22 LVVGGVVLV
+22 LVVAGVVLV

-104 VVIENVELS
+104 VVIENVALS
-113 DASALLIKPKD
+113 NASALLIKPKG

-138 KPSATPDTT
+138 KPTAKPDTT
-147 TTIPKNK
+147 IAPKNK
-154 KKMEFHIRKVKLSD
+154 KKMEFHIHKVKLSD
-168 ISVKYNDAQMYL
+168 ISIKYNDAHMYL
-180 ERADIKGREAIFLT
+180 EKADIKGREAIFLT
-194 EAQLRLTT
+194 EAQLRVTT
-202 DNNKP
+202 DNQKP

-218 FDAGHLDISSHLRME
+218 FDAGHLDLVSKLRME

-240 TIRAELTHLEARDSI
+240 TIRAELNHLEARDSI

-268 MANKQ
+268 MAGKQ
-273 LWLSDVNVQQM
+273 VWLSDVNIQQM
-284 QTTLHIDS
+284 QTTLQIDS
-292 AHICLPS
+292 AHIYLPN
-299 KKDSIALSYR
+299 KKDSTMLSYN

-320 DISRAFAPVLSRFT
+320 DISRAFAPVLNRFT

-342 MSGTDSTM
+342 MSGTDNTM
-350 SFRDVKVS
+350 SFKDVKVN
-358 TSDKRLTIAAT
+358 TADKRLTIAAT

-379 KLNITFNVKRMYARS
+379 NMNITFNVSRMYARS

-468 DFGKVMEIKN
+468 DFGKVMELKN

-507 LPIGNVKATVNDCSY
+507 LPIGNIKATVVDCSY

-570 VYDFGLK
+570 VSDFGLK

-602 LREQKRQ
+602 LREQKKQ
-609 AKLEQKLQDEK
+609 AKLERKNQA
-620 EGKKKRTKL
+620 KK
-629 PSLKGIFG
+629 
-637 GGGGQPQ
+637 

>member
-1 MNRTLKIILKT
+1 
-12 VAGIVVLAIV
+12 
-22 LVVGGVVLV
+22 
-31 NSKAFQQRVLRQAT
+31 
-45 EMLSEK
+45 
-51 LQTTVKIDSIDIRF
+51 
-65 VQQQVRLYGVHVAD
+65 
-79 QQQRPM
+79 
-85 LTIGQAGVDVDIRE
+85 
-99 ILGNK
+99 
-104 VVIENVELS
+104 
-113 DASALLIKPKD
+113 
-124 EPGNFQFVIDAFAK
+124 
-138 KPSATPDTT
+138 
-147 TTIPKNK
+147 
-154 KKMEFHIRKVKLSD
+154 
-168 ISVKYNDAQMYL
+168 
-180 ERADIKGREAIFLT
+180 
-194 EAQLRLTT
+194 
-202 DNNKP
+202 
-207 RKNAGKPKRGY
+207 
-218 FDAGHLDISSHLRME
+218 ME

-240 TIRAELTHLEARDSI
+240 TIRAELNHLEARDSI

-268 MANKQ
+268 MAGKQ
-273 LWLSDVNVQQM
+273 LWLSDVNIQQM

-292 AHICLPS
+292 AHIYLPN
-299 KKDSIALSYR
+299 KKDSTMLSYN

-342 MSGTDSTM
+342 MSGTDNTM
-350 SFRDVKVS
+350 SFKDVKVN
-358 TSDKRLTIAAT
+358 TADKRLTIAAT

-379 KLNITFNVKRMYARS
+379 NMNITFNVSRMYARS

-468 DFGKVMEIKN
+468 DFGKVMELKN

-507 LPIGNVKATVNDCSY
+507 LPIGNIKATVVDCSY

-570 VYDFGLK
+570 VSDFGLK

-591 RKEQKKQAKRE
+591 RKEQKRKEKRE
-602 LREQKRQ
+602 LREQKKQ
-609 AKLEQKLQDEK
+609 AKLERKNQA
-620 EGKKKRTKL
+620 KK
-629 PSLKGIFG
+629 
-637 GGGGQPQ
+637 